1 MAVRIEFFS
10 ISGTGDFELV
20 APATLDAA
28 VAALDA
34 GSDPDVTPGD
44 VRCVG
49 WLSAADDDEERFT
62 AWCAQVDHDLGVG
75 FLSQGIDEAV
85 GLPVP
90 EPGDTTDTTD
100 GRDAAWAATLRAALV
115 AAGGGR
121 IGWRTNFDVGGTAG
135 THEDYPT
142 ATSGAG

>member
-1 MAVRIEFFS
+1 LAVRIEFFS
-10 ISGTGDFELV
+10 IAGTGDFELV
-20 APATLDAA
+20 APSALDAA

-34 GSDPDVTPGD
+34 GSDPGDTPGD
-44 VRCVG
+44 VRCIG
-49 WLSAADDDEERFT
+49 WLSAADDDEEQFT

-90 EPGDTTDTTD
+90 EPGAGDDREAD
-100 GRDAAWAATLRAALV
+100 WAATLRAALV

-135 THEDYPT
+135 THDDYPT

>member
-10 ISGTGDFELV
+10 ITGTGDFELV
-20 APATLDAA
+20 PPSTLDAA
-28 VAALDA
+28 VAALDE
-34 GSDPDVTPGD
+34 GSGPGETPGE
-44 VRCVG
+44 VRCIG
-49 WLSAADDDEERFT
+49 WLSASDDDEERFT

-90 EPGDTTDTTD
+90 EPG
-100 GRDAAWAATLRAALV
+100 GAGDARETAWAATLRAVLV

-135 THEDYPT
+135 THDDYPT
-142 ATSGAG
+142 ATSGPG

>member
-10 ISGTGDFELV
+10 IAGAADFELV
-20 APATLDAA
+20 APSSLDAA
-28 VAALDA
+28 VAAFDTGSGSGDA
-34 GSDPDVTPGD
+34 SAD
-44 VRCVG
+44 VRCIG
-49 WLSAADDDEERFT
+49 WLSAADDDEEEFT
-62 AWCAQVDHDLGVG
+62 AWCAEVDDDLGVG
-75 FLSQGIDEAV
+75 FLSQGVDEAV

-90 EPGDTTDTTD
+90 DPGDAGDD
-100 GRDAAWAATLRAALV
+100 RQAAWAATLRAVLV

>member
-1 MAVRIEFFS
+1 MAVRIELFS
-10 ISGTGDFELV
+10 IAGTGDFELV
-20 APATLDAA
+20 APSSLDAA

-34 GSDPDVTPGD
+34 RSDPGEASGD
-44 VRCVG
+44 VRCIG

-90 EPGDTTDTTD
+90 QPGDAGDD
-100 GRDAAWAATLRAALV
+100 REAAWAETLRAALV

>member
-1 MAVRIEFFS
+1 MAVRIELFS
-10 ISGTGDFELV
+10 ITGTGDFELV
-20 APATLDAA
+20 APSTLDAA
-28 VAALDA
+28 VAAFDA
-34 GSDPDVTPGD
+34 GTGPGETPEE
-44 VRCVG
+44 VRCIG
-49 WLSAADDDEERFT
+49 WLSASDDDEARFT

-75 FLSQGIDEAV
+75 FVSQGIDEAV

-90 EPGDTTDTTD
+90 EPESEADD
-100 GRDAAWAATLRAALV
+100 REVAWAATLRSALIS
-115 AAGGGR
+115 AGGGR